1 MTGISSAPSSSL
13 AVIARLADAIGGVAA
28 QVGANDPQ
36 VRGSDWQ
43 TALVTVVGT
52 DGTVTAAGIIAR
64 RSRHYADA
72 AIGDLIVLTNS
83 GSGNWVALCKLAP
96 SDGSDAWLAPSLTAP
111 WINYVGAG
119 GYTGA
124 RYRRYA
130 DGDVALE
137 GVIFSNG
144 TSVSGT
150 TSVFTLPAGFR
161 PPTIEVFTVLT
172 TGNAV
177 RQMEVT
183 AAGLVRFVSL
193 PVGAVTYITINC
205 RYSTLS

>member
-1 MTGISSAPSSSL
+1 MAGSSL
-13 AVIARLADAIGGVAA
+13 AVVASLADAVRAA
-28 QVGANDPQ
+28 AVRAGTEEPA
-36 VRGSDWQ
+36 VRGADWQ
-43 TALVTVVGT
+43 TAAVTAVGS

-64 RSRHYADA
+64 RSRNYADP

-83 GSGNWVALCKLAP
+83 GNGNWAALCKMAP

-119 GYTGA
+119 GYTNA

-205 RYSTLS
+205 RFSTLS

>member
-1 MTGISSAPSSSL
+1 MTGSSL
-13 AVIARLADAIGGVAA
+13 ARVASLADAIKGAA
-28 QVGANDPQ
+28 VQAGSNEPA
-36 VRGSDWQ
+36 VRGADWQ
-43 TALVTVVGT
+43 TAAVTAVGS

-64 RSRHYADA
+64 RSRNYGDA
-72 AIGDLIVLTNS
+72 AVGDLIVLTIS

-96 SDGSDAWLAPSLTAP
+96 SDGSDAWQAPSLTAP

-119 GYTGA
+119 GYTNA

-161 PPTIEVFTVLT
+161 PPTIEVFTSLT

-205 RYSTLS
+205 RFSTLS